1 MEPAWFPRSDL
12 NERKLEIASVPC
24 GAGVSP
30 AVFHLIHDAQNRR
43 RDAGATGINMEDNGQ
58 NESALPDKDLFRI
71 GEVSRMTGTKQ
82 FVLRY
87 WESEFP
93 MLQPVK
99 SPKGHRLYRRE
110 DIDTVFVIK
119 RLLYDEGFT
128 IAGARR
134 HLRDQ
139 PAESSGV
146 NGEAPA
152 TNVGSTFTSNVRH
165 NEDYEQ
171 SASSEESSPA
181 GKRHAEQL
189 PAGLSRKT
197 LLDLRDSLRSFLT
210 LLEHE

>member
-1 MEPAWFPRSDL
+1 ME
-12 NERKLEIASVPC
+12 
-24 GAGVSP
+24 G
-30 AVFHLIHDAQNRR
+30 
-43 RDAGATGINMEDNGQ
+43 NGQ
-58 NESALPDKDLFRI
+58 HESVLPDKDLFRI
-71 GEVSRMTGTKQ
+71 GEVSRLTATKQ

-99 SPKGHRLYRRE
+99 SPKGHRLYRRQ
-110 DIDTVFVIK
+110 DIETVFVIK

-139 PAESSGV
+139 GAEPDSLNGGDASAEVRPAQPS
-146 NGEAPA
+146 
-152 TNVGSTFTSNVRH
+152 
-165 NEDYEQ
+165 
-171 SASSEESSPA
+171 
-181 GKRHAEQL
+181 L
-189 PAGLSRKT
+189 GLNRKT

>member
-1 MEPAWFPRSDL
+1 
-12 NERKLEIASVPC
+12 
-24 GAGVSP
+24 
-30 AVFHLIHDAQNRR
+30 
-43 RDAGATGINMEDNGQ
+43 MEDNGQ
-58 NESALPDKDLFRI
+58 NESAVANKDLFRI

-139 PAESSGV
+139 VTESSGL
-146 NGEAPA
+146 NGGTSA
-152 TNVGSTFTSNVRH
+152 TSGGSGFKSNVH
-165 NEDYEQ
+165 GEDIEQ
-171 SASSEESSPA
+171 NASSRTSHPTE
-181 GKRHAEQL
+181 KRHAEQPPL
-189 PAGLSRKT
+189 GLSRKT